1 METNSTMQEKGM
13 TSSQQSRDMFSG
25 QSASQ
30 EVQRPKPGEPGWL
43 VSIAESLEEGG
54 VDRMK
59 HQMKDKRENPKPS
72 SQQSK
77 DMFSVQTSSQ
87 EVQRLKPRQWEGEEH
102 PQPVKQGLQQS
113 GLLIKELSLIGIRA
127 AGQ

>member
-1 METNSTMQEKGM
+1 MVTNSTMQEKGL
-13 TSSQQSRDMFSG
+13 TSSQQSRNMFSG
-25 QSASQ
+25 QSCSQ

-43 VSIAESLEEGG
+43 VSIADCLEEGG
-54 VDRMK
+54 MDRMK
-59 HQMKDKRENPKPS
+59 HQVKDKREKPKPS

-113 GLLIKELSLIGIRA
+113 GLLITELSLLTIRA